1 MKFIP
6 ARTLHDG
13 VIELERKTIGDL
25 RSRLSGP
32 LLLSGD
38 GGYDEA
44 RKLWN
49 GMVNRRPALIARC
62 KSVADVIATVNFGV
76 NQNLLIAVKGGGHN
90 VTGNAMCDGG
100 LVIDLS
106 LMRRCDVYPDRRLV
120 DVEGGALL
128 GDLDAATQAH
138 GLAAPIGIN
147 TTTGIAGLT
156 LGGGIGHL
164 MRLHGLT
171 IDNLVAVEMVT
182 ATGERVR
189 AAEDENGDLFWAV
202 RGGGGNF
209 GVVTS
214 FSFRLHPVG
223 PDLLSGIILYRA
235 ERAREVLRFYQDY
248 VSTAPDKL
256 GTIVSLRKAP
266 TASSIPAALHSEP
279 IVGIISCYCGDFDE
293 GERVLRPFRDL
304 RPDLYAVKPRP
315 FVEFQEMLNPT
326 VPPGWHYYWKS
337 HYMEPLSN
345 AAIDIIIEQAWRFQS
360 PRSYTLL
367 AHMGGAVKRVPEEAT
382 AFAGRDST
390 HAININGVWTA
401 EDAGRANDTVWV
413 RDFFDAVMPY
423 TTGRAYINFLGNEGQ
438 ERVRAAY
445 GEAKYA
451 LLARL
456 KARFDP
462 GNVFRMNQNI
472 LPSASLTG
480 PP

>member
-1 MKFIP
+1 M
-6 ARTLHDG
+6 
-13 VIELERKTIGDL
+13 IELERKMIDDL
-25 RSRLSGP
+25 RGHLRGT

-38 GGYDEA
+38 RGYDET
-44 RKLWN
+44 RKVWN
-49 GMVNRRPALIARC
+49 GMVDRRPALIARC
-62 KSVADVIATVNFGV
+62 MNVTDVIAAVGFGRE
-76 NQNLLIAVKGGGHN
+76 QNLVIAIKGGGHN

-100 LVIDLS
+100 IVIDLS
-106 LMRRCDVYPDRRLV
+106 LMRDCDVDVGRRMAH
-120 DVEGGALL
+120 VEGGALL

-138 GLAAPIGIN
+138 GLATPVGIN
-147 TTTGIAGLT
+147 STTGIAGLT

-189 AAEDENGDLFWAV
+189 AAEDENVDLFWAV

-214 FSFRLHPVG
+214 FSFRLHHVG
-223 PDLLSGIILYRA
+223 PDLLSGMILYRA
-235 ERAREVLRFYQDY
+235 ERAREVLGFYQDY
-248 VSTAPDKL
+248 VRAAPDTL

-266 TASSIPAALHSEP
+266 PAPFIPPSLQGAP
-279 IVGIISCYCGDFDE
+279 IIGIISCYCGDLKE
-293 GERVLRPFRDL
+293 GEKVLRPFRDL
-304 RPDLYAVKPRP
+304 RPDLYAVEPRP

-337 HYMEPLSN
+337 HYLEPLRDT
-345 AAIDIIIEQAWRFQS
+345 AIDVLVEHAWRFRS

-367 AHMGGAVKRVPEEAT
+367 AHMGGAVARVPEDAT
-382 AFAGRDST
+382 AFAGRDSA

-401 EDAGRANDTVWV
+401 EDADRANDTVWV

-423 TTGRAYINFLGNEGQ
+423 ATGRAYINFLGNEGQ
-438 ERVRAAY
+438 EHVRTAY

-451 LLARL
+451 RLAKL
-456 KARFDP
+456 KARWDP
-462 GNVFRMNQNI
+462 DNVFRMNQNI
-472 LPSASLTG
+472 VPSA
-480 PP
+480 